1 MADIFLSS
9 LDRSEVY
16 KLPIIPEDLPDLERS
31 INSEEF
37 ETNRAGIYS
46 FQTTI
51 SLLTFTIESFLPA
64 YSDKYSWSKGQINP
78 ASILNLI
85 NTSMAYK
92 KPIRVVMDRNENKD
106 MSKTVINIACTIESF
121 SYRIAKNQDIYYS
134 LSLKEWREV

>member
-16 KLPIIPEDLPDLERS
+16 KLPVLPTDLPDLERS

-37 ETNRAGIYS
+37 ETDGAGIYS

-64 YSDKYSWSKGQINP
+64 FSSKYSWAKSNINP
-78 ASILNLI
+78 ALILNLI

-92 KPIRVVMDRNENKD
+92 KPIRVVMERNENKD

-134 LSLKEWREV
+134 LSLKEWRAV